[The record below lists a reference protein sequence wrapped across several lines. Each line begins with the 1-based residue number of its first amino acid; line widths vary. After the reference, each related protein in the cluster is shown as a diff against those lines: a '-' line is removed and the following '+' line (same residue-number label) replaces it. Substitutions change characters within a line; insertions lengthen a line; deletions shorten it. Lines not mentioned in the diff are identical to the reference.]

1 MPFTLYQLAGKLNR
15 PPFGED
21 LPVHHLS
28 APEEAGPGDMI
39 ILTGKKFL
47 ANPESIRSRA
57 WLIAEPL
64 LTKKVSDY
72 LRRSGISYITTPDP
86 KADMIALL
94 QLFYPEDDFVPSLH
108 KTAVIGD
115 NCVIHPEVRIDPY
128 TVIGEYSSAGKGT
141 RIRANC
147 VIGRHVQ
154 IGDDV
159 LIYPNVTVYDHS
171 VIGDRVIIH
180 AGTVIGSDGFGYMK
194 KDGRY
199 IKIPHAGKAVIEDD
213 VEIGANCCVD
223 RGTLGV
229 TRISR
234 GSKLDNLI
242 QIAHNVVVGEDTVI
256 AAQAGIAGST
266 MIGDSVTIAGQAG
279 LVGHITIGNRVT
291 IGAQAGVIGSVEEG
305 KTISGYPA
313 RDHHEAMRREAL
325 ISKIPEILETLK
337 KLRSSES

>member
-1 MPFTLYQLAGKLNR
+1 MHFTFYQLADKLNR

-21 LPVHHLS
+21 MTVQYLS
-28 APEEAGPGDMI
+28 TPEEAGPGDMI
-39 ILTGKKFL
+39 FLTEKKFL
-47 ANPESIRSRA
+47 SNPESIRSRA

-64 LTKKVSDY
+64 LTEKVSDY
-72 LRRSGISYITTPDP
+72 LRRSGISYIPTPDP

-94 QLFYPEDDFVPSLH
+94 QLFYPEDNLVPSLH
-108 KTAVIGD
+108 KTAVIGE
-115 NCVIHPEVRIDPY
+115 NCAIHPGARIDPF
-128 TVIGEYSSAGKGT
+128 TVIGEYSSAGNGT
-141 RIRANC
+141 HIHANC

-171 VIGDRVIIH
+171 IIGNRSIIH
-180 AGTVIGSDGFGYMK
+180 AGTVIGGDGFGYMK

-199 IKIPHAGKAVIEDD
+199 IKIPHAGKTVIEDD
-213 VEIGANCCVD
+213 VEIGANCCID

-229 TRISR
+229 THIRR

-242 QIAHNVVVGEDTVI
+242 QIAHNVVIGEDTVI
-256 AAQAGIAGST
+256 AAQAGIAGSAV
-266 MIGDSVTIAGQAG
+266 IGDSVTIAGQAG
-279 LVGHITIGNRVT
+279 LVGHIAIGSRVT

-337 KLRSSES
+337 KLKPSES